1 MAEYKNQYAIVESN
15 KLIKYMSLFSDVGSP
30 SESDSPGLSDQK
42 VTKVKK
48 PTSFVKRKGLGPFGY
63 RSRRCGVCK
72 GCNTEDDCG
81 RCMNC
86 LDKPKFGGPNTKR
99 QCCV

>member
-1 MAEYKNQYAIVESN
+1 MSVVIVVVSV
-15 KLIKYMSLFSDVGSP
+15 DVGSP

-48 PTSFVKRKGLGPFGY
+48 ASAFVKRKGLGPFGY

-72 GCNTEDDCG
+72 GCNHEDDCG
-81 RCMNC
+81 KCMNC

>member
-1 MAEYKNQYAIVESN
+1 MNYLTNGCIYFVVADI
-15 KLIKYMSLFSDVGSP
+15 GSP
-30 SESDSPGLSDQK
+30 SESDSPGLSDPK

-48 PTSFVKRKGLGPFGY
+48 PTNFVKQKGLGPFGY

-72 GCNTEDDCG
+72 GCNHEDDCG
-81 RCMNC
+81 KCMNC